1 MKLGGEIIKLYINTL
16 GDFDLK
22 IENESILKESSR
34 SYRLYKLFQYFITF
48 RNKKLLPDTI
58 IDNLWDNHESQDPKN
73 MLRAQIFRLRQ
84 MIKNILPEELDESKY
99 LNISFNNGY
108 YSLEIGE
115 LTTIDIDEFEALILI
130 GDTKRQCNINQ
141 AIEAYSKALNLYKG
155 TYLEENAYEVWLVPV
170 RNYYRRLYLKTLFKL
185 IEIFKEKEEY
195 SIIVEL
201 CEKGIAI
208 EPYEESIHIYLMEA
222 MLKLGQIKNAISY
235 YNYISAI
242 LEKQMGT
249 KSSPAMRDINRKI
262 QNYFIDKG
270 ETDIFTIKKKLEE
283 GTNDRSL
290 LCDFDYFKFL
300 YNIQERKRV
309 KKDEPDF
316 ISLITLSC
324 DNCKQEEIN
333 NWMKIMTEALEGTL
347 RKGDAFTFWND
358 TQILIIFDDAK
369 EDGLE
374 SIESRIR
381 KTIKRITKDTEYI
394 MSIKFIPIVP
404 DNNFTIKSPI

>member
-1 MKLGGEIIKLYINTL
+1 MGGEIIKLYINTL

>member
-130 GDTKRQCNINQ
+130 GDTKRQYNINQ

-300 YNIQERKRV
+300 YNIQERKRA

>member
-1 MKLGGEIIKLYINTL
+1 MGGEIIKLYINTL

-130 GDTKRQCNINQ
+130 GDTKRQYNINQ

-300 YNIQERKRV
+300 YNIQERKRA